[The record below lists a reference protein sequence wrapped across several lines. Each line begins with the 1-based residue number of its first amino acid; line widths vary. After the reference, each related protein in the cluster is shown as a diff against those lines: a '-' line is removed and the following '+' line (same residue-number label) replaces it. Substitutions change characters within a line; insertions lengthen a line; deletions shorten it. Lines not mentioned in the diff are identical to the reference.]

1 MMEENEMKKTT
12 RMVVVIG
19 MIVVLALSVFALT
32 GCGKSGG
39 GESEKTD
46 WEYIQDRGKVIVGLD
61 DTFAPMGFRDENNEI
76 VGFDIDLAKAVFE
89 EMPLEE
95 HMQQYLDQGLSQK
108 EAMRRVAADRGLSRR
123 DIYQRLK
130 VK

>member
-1 MMEENEMKKTT
+1 
-12 RMVVVIG
+12 
-19 MIVVLALSVFALT
+19 
-32 GCGKSGG
+32 
-39 GESEKTD
+39 
-46 WEYIQDRGKVIVGLD
+46 
-61 DTFAPMGFRDENNEI
+61 
-76 VGFDIDLAKAVFE
+76 
-89 EMPLEE
+89 MPLEE